1 MCYWAHLRRGRVNGP
16 KSYCVRCRF
25 RRQSVRVAGACG
37 KFHPWAATPHGSV
50 ETASAPICKSQT
62 GYLHGHVFKPDL
74 AIFPGI
80 SPFYST
86 TWAVLP
92 DLAEKSGTCIDAT

>member
-1 MCYWAHLRRGRVNGP
+1 VNEP
-16 KSYCVRCRF
+16 KSYCVQCRF
-25 RRQSVRVAGACG
+25 RRQSVRLAGARG

-62 GYLHGHVFKPDL
+62 GYLYGHVFKPDL

-80 SPFYST
+80 PPFYSICKREARFRT
-86 TWAVLP
+86 RDNRYRRLTP
-92 DLAEKSGTCIDAT
+92 ESRTGCISC